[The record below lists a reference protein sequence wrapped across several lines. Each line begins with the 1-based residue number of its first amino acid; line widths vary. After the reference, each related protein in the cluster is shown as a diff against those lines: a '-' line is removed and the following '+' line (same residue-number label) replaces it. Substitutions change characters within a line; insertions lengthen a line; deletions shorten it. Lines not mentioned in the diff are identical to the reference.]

1 MILVRVL
8 FNILGLYL
16 LYKIIALTGTNW
28 GVYNGMEIFLMWLVL
43 GFIAIIM
50 FIMGQV
56 GKDPDSK
63 IDWDWIFKNIN
74 KK

>member
-1 MILVRVL
+1 MILVRAL

-16 LYKIIALTGTNW
+16 LYKIIALTVTNW
-28 GVYNGMEIFLMWLVL
+28 GVYNAMEIFLMWLMG